1 MSECYQCGRCGG
13 ICPVARVKLKHSP
26 RRILSKIPKDLD
38 ESYTDELWLCTTCF
52 SCNEVCREG
61 IDLIDIFVD
70 VRNYAAQSGHV
81 PENLREMVGLILK
94 EGVSSP
100 ITPDVLEL
108 RRAVGLKDIKR
119 PEGLS
124 KIVER

>member
-1 MSECYQCGRCGG
+1 
-13 ICPVARVKLKHSP
+13 
-26 RRILSKIPKDLD
+26 
-38 ESYTDELWLCTTCF
+38 
-52 SCNEVCREG
+52 
-61 IDLIDIFVD
+61 
-70 VRNYAAQSGHV
+70 
-81 PENLREMVGLILK
+81 
-94 EGVSSP
+94 VSSP